1 MKDAKKYLIA
11 IVIVSLLILVGFYG
25 YTTLEDQETPLSDEE
40 IAGLVLMREEEKL
53 ARDVYNT
60 LGERWGVDIFTNIAR
75 SEQTHTN
82 AIKVLLDNYGI
93 EDPVKDD
100 SVGVF
105 TSPML
110 DELYKD
116 LVEQGDASYLDALIV
131 GATIEDLDI
140 KDLNELTAGT
150 DRADIITTYDKLNS
164 GSQKH
169 LRSFMSEI
177 DNNNG
182 TYSPQ
187 FISQAEFDEILAS
200 P

>member
-1 MKDAKKYLIA
+1 MKDRSKYLAA
-11 IVIVSLLILVGFYG
+11 ITIVALLIIIGFYG
-25 YTTLEDQETPLSDEE
+25 YTTLEDRSTPLSEEE

-60 LGERWGVDIFTNIAR
+60 LGEKWGVDIFTNIAR
-75 SEQTHTN
+75 AEQTHMN
-82 AIKVLLDNYGI
+82 AVKVLLDDHDI
-93 EDPVKDD
+93 EDPISDD
-100 SVGVF
+100 SIGVF
-105 TSPML
+105 TSPVL

-140 KDLNELTAGT
+140 KDLNDLTAET
-150 DRADIITTYDKLNS
+150 DRSDIIRTYGMLNS

-187 FISQAEFDEILAS
+187 FISQEEFDEILSS

>member
-25 YTTLEDQETPLSDEE
+25 YTTLEDQETPLSDGE